1 MDKGKEQKQTLKER
15 DEKENKE
22 QKEQRRP
29 EKERHEMLVR
39 IMSTD
44 INGERNIYAGLTR
57 IKGVSFAMSNAVCHI
72 LNLDKKRKIKSLT
85 KDEIEKITE
94 TIKNPKVPVF
104 LLNRRFDFETG
115 ENKHINTTNL
125 DLQKEFDIKR
135 LKKIKSYKGIRHSRG
150 LPVRGQRTK
159 SHFRKQGRN
168 KSVGVQKK
176 AIAPPVKQGK

>member
-1 MDKGKEQKQTLKER
+1 MAEQKT
-15 DEKENKE
+15 E
-22 QKEQRRP
+22 QKVEQLPKKHER
-29 EKERHEMLVR
+29 EKERNEILVR

-57 IKGVSFAMSNAVCHI
+57 IKGVSFAMSNAVCYI
-72 LNLDKKRKIKSLT
+72 LKLDKRRKISSLT
-85 KDEIEKITE
+85 KEEIEKISE
-94 TIKNPKVPVF
+94 TIKNPKVPTF
-104 LLNRRFDFETG
+104 LLNRRFDYESG
-115 ENKHINTTNL
+115 EDKHLNTNAL

-159 SHFRKQGRN
+159 SHFRKKGRN

-176 AIAPPVKQGK
+176 AGGK

>member
-1 MDKGKEQKQTLKER
+1 MAEQKQTLKER
-15 DEKENKE
+15 DEKELKE
-22 QKEQRRP
+22 HRRP

-57 IKGVSFAMSNAVCHI
+57 IKGISFAMSNAVCY
-72 LNLDKKRKIKSLT
+72 LLKLDKKRKISSLS
-85 KDEIEKITE
+85 KDEIEKIIE
-94 TIKNPKVPVF
+94 IIKDPKVPEF

-115 ENKHINTTNL
+115 ENKHLNTTHL

-135 LKKIKSYKGIRHSRG
+135 LKKIKSYKGVRHSRG

-159 SHFRKQGRN
+159 SHFRKQGKN
-168 KSVGVQKK
+168 KSVGVQVKK
-176 AIAPPVKQGK
+176 DSTTPTKK